1 MENNKKSMTHELV
14 EWVNRLPDSV
24 KALIKTKSDE
34 MDNKAVE
41 DAQNV
46 VIQRGFKIVRNESR
60 LQAVRV
66 SSGGNVAHATYD
78 FKDNK
83 FHIHANLSS
92 LEEIED
98 LVELLRAWRDAR

>member
-1 MENNKKSMTHELV
+1 MAKNKSVTQAIV
-14 EWVNRLPDSV
+14 EWVNQMPDDV
-24 KALIKTKSDE
+24 KNCIKAQSDAAVR
-34 MDNKAVE
+34 KAVE

-46 VIQRGFKIVRNESR
+46 VIQRGFKIVENNRR

-66 SSGGNVAHATYD
+66 PSGGNVDHATYD